1 MRKLLQFIL
10 VLFVFISCNKNSDNQ
25 CIEYKEALV
34 TKAEAPSTGKVN
46 EDVLVKVEAILNSG
60 CGDFEKF
67 EQDSDGLIRNVNV
80 IAKYTG
86 CVCTEIAP
94 IVNENYILNTPNAGN
109 YILKFKTYN
118 DELIELNIEITD

>member
-1 MRKLLQFIL
+1 MRKVLQFLLIL
-10 VLFVFISCNKNSDNQ
+10 IVTISCNKNNQ

-34 TKAEAPSTGKVN
+34 TKAEAPSVGKVD

-60 CGDFEKF
+60 CGQFDKF
-67 EQDSDGLIRNVNV
+67 EQDSDGLIRNISV

-86 CVCTEIAP
+86 CICTEIAP
-94 IVNENYILNTPNAGN
+94 IVNENYILNTPNAGI